1 MTDAYH
7 LTPLHYAVKYQH
19 VDIIRIL
26 LRHGA
31 GEFCRLFHF
40 QGKYDAKCNT
50 NQVYLLLVEQNELAI
65 EVLSFLFRYCFK
77 SFSYQYSPKGQFQTY
92 RVVIHSFLRFSNQV
106 FYFVVSLWLCIQ
118 NSQAKWI

>member
-40 QGKYDAKCNT
+40 QGEYNAKYNA
-50 NQVYLLLVEQNELAI
+50 NQIYLILVHQNELAI
-65 EVLSFLFRYCFK
+65 EVLSFLLKFDK
-77 SFSYQYSPKGQFQTY
+77 
-92 RVVIHSFLRFSNQV
+92 L
-106 FYFVVSLWLCIQ
+106 
-118 NSQAKWI
+118 